1 MRPVL
6 MSLVSRCWNS
16 VKVWKSISVMWVW
29 AAVCQLQEDHN
40 LKLTASEILALSR
53 ENEETELRC
62 VGQLAWFET
71 AWLKRASFGSGGAC
85 WCMQADSAKA
95 HKVKDRY
102 LQTLCANIWLKPR
115 LWDISAAKLI
125 NLSPLQSYY
134 FRSIMTT
141 KRLMKLI

>member
-1 MRPVL
+1 
-6 MSLVSRCWNS
+6 
-16 VKVWKSISVMWVW
+16 MWVW

-95 HKVKDRY
+95 HKVKDSRKHCVQISDSNHDCETYPPQKLLTY
-102 LQTLCANIWLKPR
+102 LPSRVI
-115 LWDISAAKLI
+115 ISGVLRQQ
-125 NLSPLQSYY
+125 NG
-134 FRSIMTT
+134 
-141 KRLMKLI
+141 